1 MRIFNLP
8 NDRCHSHS
16 DRYRSQMSEQRVNDA
31 LSMDE
36 VVREVVVDF
45 DWQEIVQQIQV
56 LEEQLNAAAVVVVHE
71 FFVLIFPV
79 VALVCLRKCQCE
91 EK

>member
-1 MRIFNLP
+1 ML
-8 NDRCHSHS
+8 
-16 DRYRSQMSEQRVNDA
+16 EQRVNDA

-36 VVREVVVDF
+36 LVRKVFVVVDF

-56 LEEQLNAAAVVVVHE
+56 LEVQLNAVAVVVVHE

-79 VALVCLRKCQCE
+79 VASVCLGELQCE
-91 EK
+91 EE